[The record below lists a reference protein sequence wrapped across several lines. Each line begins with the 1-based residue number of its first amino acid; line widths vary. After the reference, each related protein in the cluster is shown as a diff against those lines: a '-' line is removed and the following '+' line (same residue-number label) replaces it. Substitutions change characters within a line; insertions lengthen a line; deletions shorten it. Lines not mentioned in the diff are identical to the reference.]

1 MQSLIVVYVLYKLCS
16 KFSAISKQKRL
27 HKIHLNAVSN
37 QPYCKFN
44 SKCFLVLLLLR
55 SPILNLHLFYS

>member
-27 HKIHLNAVSN
+27 HKNT
-37 QPYCKFN
+37 F
-44 SKCFLVLLLLR
+44 KCGK
-55 SPILNLHLFYS
+55 